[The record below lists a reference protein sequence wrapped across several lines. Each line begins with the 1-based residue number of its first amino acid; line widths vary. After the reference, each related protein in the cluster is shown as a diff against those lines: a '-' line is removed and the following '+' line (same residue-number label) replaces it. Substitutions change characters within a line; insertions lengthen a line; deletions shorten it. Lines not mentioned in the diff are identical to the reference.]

1 MANIRE
7 IKKRITS
14 VRNTAKITKA
24 MEMVAASK
32 MRGAQER
39 ALQGRPYTEK
49 LLKVMGDL
57 AAQPGGADAVCPMLE
72 QRSVNSVAIC
82 NLLEQR
88 PVNKVAVVHF
98 TSDRGLCGGL
108 NTNVNKL
115 SDAYILEQHIPV
127 SVVTVGKKGL
137 DFMSQVGHEIRAG
150 FAAMGDKP
158 SFDDVMPIARV
169 IMDDYSDEVVDQV
182 FVAYPRFRS
191 TAVQEP
197 VFEQLLPIQPADL
210 PAGSNVEY
218 IYEPDPATV
227 LAQLLPRYIGMKIYH
242 VLLETIASEQSA
254 RMVAMRN
261 ATDAANEMVEDLTL
275 RYNKLRQE
283 QITTEL
289 LDITAGAA
297 AVRK

>member
-7 IKKRITS
+7 IKKRIAS
-14 VRNTAKITKA
+14 VRNTAKITRA
-24 MEMVAASK
+24 MEMVAASR
-32 MRGAQER
+32 MRNAQER
-39 ALQGRPYTEK
+39 ALRGRPYSEK

-57 AAQPGGADAVCPMLE
+57 AAQPGGAEAVCPLME
-72 QRSVNSVAIC
+72 QRAAGDIAIC
-82 NLLEQR
+82 PLLEQR
-88 PVNKVAVVHF
+88 PVNRIAIVHF

-115 SDAYILEQHIPV
+115 SDTYILEQNIPV
-127 SVVTVGKKGL
+127 SVVTVGKKGV
-137 DFMSQVGHEIRAG
+137 DFMLQVGHEVRAE
-150 FAAMGDKP
+150 FSAMGDKP
-158 SFDDVMPIARV
+158 SFSDVMPIARV
-169 IMDDYSDEVVDQV
+169 VMDDYIDGTIDQV

-191 TAVQEP
+191 TAFQEP
-197 VFEQLLPIQPADL
+197 VFEQLLPVQPAEL

-227 LAQLLPRYIGMKIYH
+227 LDQLLPRYIEMKIYH

-261 ATDAANEMVEDLTL
+261 ATDAANEMVDELTL

>member
-7 IKKRITS
+7 IKHRIAS

-32 MRGAQER
+32 MRSAQGR
-39 ALQGRPYTEK
+39 ALQGRPYAEK
-49 LLKVMGDL
+49 LLSVMGDL
-57 AAQPGGADAVCPMLE
+57 AAQPGGAGAVCPILEKDTVSDISICALLE
-72 QRSVNSVAIC
+72 QRSVNKIAI
-82 NLLEQR
+82 
-88 PVNKVAVVHF
+88 VHF

-108 NTNVNKL
+108 NTNVNRL
-115 SDAYILEQHIPV
+115 SDTYILQQRIPV
-127 SVVTVGKKGL
+127 SVVAVGKKGM
-137 DFMSQVGHEIRAG
+137 DFMLQVGHEVRAE
-150 FAAMGDKP
+150 FAAMSDNP
-158 SFDDVMPIARV
+158 SFDDVMPIARL
-169 IMDDYSDEVVDQV
+169 IMDDYSNGLIDQV

-191 TAVQEP
+191 TAFQEP
-197 VFEQLLPIQPADL
+197 VFEQLLPIQPAEL

-227 LAQLLPRYIGMKIYH
+227 LDQLLPRYIEMKIYH

-261 ATDAANEMVEDLTL
+261 ATDAANEMVEALTL

-289 LDITAGAA
+289 LDITSGAA
-297 AVRK
+297 AVQK

>member
-7 IKKRITS
+7 IKQRITS

-32 MRGAQER
+32 MRSAQAR
-39 ALQGRPYTEK
+39 ALQGRPYAEK

-57 AAQPGGADAVCPMLE
+57 AAQPGGAGAVCTMSEQRSVNEISVCPLLE
-72 QRSVNSVAIC
+72 QRSVNKIAI
-82 NLLEQR
+82 
-88 PVNKVAVVHF
+88 VHF

-108 NTNVNKL
+108 NTNVNRL
-115 SDAYILEQHIPV
+115 SDTYILKQDIPV
-127 SVVTVGKKGL
+127 SVVAVGNKGM
-137 DFMSQVGHEIRAG
+137 DFMLQVGHDIRAE
-150 FAAMGDKP
+150 FTAMGDKP
-158 SFDDVMPIARV
+158 SFDDIIPIARL
-169 IMDDYSDEVVDQV
+169 IMDDYSNGTIDQV
-182 FVAYPRFRS
+182 FVAYPKFRS
-191 TAVQEP
+191 TAFQEP
-197 VFEQLLPIQPADL
+197 VFEQLLPIQPSDL

-218 IYEPDPATV
+218 IYEPDAATV
-227 LAQLLPRYIGMKIYH
+227 LDQLLPRYIEMKIYH

-275 RYNKLRQE
+275 QYNKVRQE

-289 LDITAGAA
+289 LDITSGAA
-297 AVRK
+297 AVQK